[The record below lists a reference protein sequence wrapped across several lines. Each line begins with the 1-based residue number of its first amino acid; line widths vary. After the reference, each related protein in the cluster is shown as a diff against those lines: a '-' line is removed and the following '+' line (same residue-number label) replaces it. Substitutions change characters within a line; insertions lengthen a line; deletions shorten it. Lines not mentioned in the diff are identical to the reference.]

1 MLTHSHTHVPTHTHT
16 HTLHSVTHSC
26 CLALAAGVISC
37 KNLTRCWSKK
47 MRWQSLSWQASLAC
61 VCVCVYLHIC
71 FWFLSFMA
79 YIQFDVLLPSP
90 FLSCN
95 HEINKSASMFESNLS
110 LCQLFTFVFY
120 MFFFISYMTLRCL
133 WACRRPAPCFT
144 TSINHLWSGKQASP
158 IGGLSTPCCN
168 TTSLERAMWR
178 MSNACVCSPAP
189 LRQFLMQ
196 S

>member
-1 MLTHSHTHVPTHTHT
+1 MLSRFRRRRNQLQKFD
-16 HTLHSVTHSC
+16 TL
-26 CLALAAGVISC
+26 LKQKNALA
-37 KNLTRCWSKK
+37 K
-47 MRWQSLSWQASLAC
+47 SLLASLPCIC

-79 YIQFDVLLPSP
+79 YIQFDVLPPSP

-144 TSINHLWSGKQASP
+144 TSISHLWSGKQASP

>member
-1 MLTHSHTHVPTHTHT
+1 MLTHSHTHVPTHT

-61 VCVCVYLHIC
+61 VCVCASIC
-71 FWFLSFMA
+71 ISV
-79 YIQFDVLLPSP
+79 FDFCRSWRIFNLTCCPPSP

-133 WACRRPAPCFT
+133 WACRRPAPWFT
-144 TSINHLWSGKQASP
+144 TSISHLWSGKQASP